1 MYESLKSTHCIPFSF
16 LVACEK
22 IYLAVAVKTDEYG
35 VCVSALEMA
44 G

>member
-1 MYESLKSTHCIPFSF
+1 M
-16 LVACEK
+16 
-22 IYLAVAVKTDEYG
+22 KTDEYG